1 MLSAWVFRVKLPACQ
16 EMRLFLYAM
25 TLLAM
30 ASCAYRPL
38 PVKTSSGSHEQL
50 LPIEGTWQSEDDAA
64 LRLEATG
71 HHLRF
76 IRSGEPEL
84 VGKVLDWTDNE
95 LRLCENGRET
105 RRNYRKTPTRLLLR
119 DPMTGLD
126 QSFRNLDVAPA
137 AEIVKPLSLPEP
149 KPLPTSRIEA
159 IQAEIG
165 RRLAIDQGAVVP
177 PAIERNRRSN
187 PGYTWSHPEPSWGSV
202 EDLRRLAV
210 LAEEAEYIRKL
221 VSEVGWIDVDRF
233 GPSTSDAALLLVQ
246 HSGDLPLMLAVLPR
260 VEKELRKRKNDGDSY
275 ALLFD
280 RVQLRMGEKQRY
292 GTQIGRDALGQPFV
306 LPVEDPAK
314 VPRLREELG
323 LSPLENVIRFFG
335 GSQVR
340 FSEEC
345 SR

>member
-1 MLSAWVFRVKLPACQ
+1 
-16 EMRLFLYAM
+16 
-25 TLLAM
+25 
-30 ASCAYRPL
+30 
-38 PVKTSSGSHEQL
+38 
-50 LPIEGTWQSEDDAA
+50 LPIKGTWQSEDDST
-64 LRLEATG
+64 LRLDATS
-71 HHLRF
+71 HHLQFVRA
-76 IRSGEPEL
+76 GEPQL
-84 VGKVLDWTDNE
+84 IGKVLDWTDTQI
-95 LRLCENGRET
+95 RLCENGWET
-105 RRNYRKTPTRLLLR
+105 RRDYRRMPTRLILS
-119 DPMTGLD
+119 DPATGVEQAFRKLD
-126 QSFRNLDVAPA
+126 AAPLDEAVQ
-137 AEIVKPLSLPEP
+137 PLSLPEP
-149 KPLPTSRIEA
+149 QPLPSSQIEA

-177 PAIERNRRSN
+177 PAIERNRRSD

-202 EDLRRLAV
+202 EDLRRVAV
-210 LAEEAEYIRKL
+210 LAEEAQYIRKL

-260 VEKELRKRKNDGDSY
+260 VEKELQKRKNDGDSY

-280 RVQLRMGEKQRY
+280 RTRLRLGEKQRY

-340 FSEEC
+340 FSEDC
-345 SR
+345 NPR